1 MSPNITTSLSDMRR
15 TSEVRRI
22 KRNLF
27 GPIDQE
33 KSKLW
38 VENQLENLL
47 ANACEKWDFDFRNE
61 KPLSS
66 EKSQYI
72 WERIESNSSMEP
84 PSPKSVAM
92 RGLRF
97 DSMDL
102 AEDEQNNN
110 IENSVQ
116 YKTGDILSFK
126 QRQSRMTGEF
136 LIFIYLSTSIFLLC
150 NSEVYPILQK
160 ILGVEWIGT
169 HLRSSGQLSSLPY
182 FISD

>member
-1 MSPNITTSLSDMRR
+1 MSPNITTSLSDIRR
-15 TSEVRRI
+15 TSDVRRI

-38 VENQLENLL
+38 VESQLENLL

-61 KPLSS
+61 KPLNS
-66 EKSQYI
+66 EKSQYN
-72 WERIESNSSMEP
+72 WERMESNSSMEP

-97 DSMDL
+97 SPMDL

-110 IENSVQ
+110 IQNSVQ
-116 YKTGDILSFK
+116 YVKTGDILSFK
-126 QRQSRMTGEF
+126 QRQTRMTGMF
-136 LIFIYLSTSIFLLC
+136 LNI
-150 NSEVYPILQK
+150 K
-160 ILGVEWIGT
+160 ILSFT
-169 HLRSSGQLSSLPY
+169 
-182 FISD
+182 